1 MFEMTRETDSFKD
14 ESLQSVRWMAQDDEI
29 RIISGTYHKLGYGEH
44 ILFAP
49 ISKSSWLCQAVISK
63 SIFGADDVAFFL
75 YLLPPFRAHKS
86 TVCQGIIINRS
97 GTYWIDYP
105 SLCFALVAQLY
116 HIDLASWLVQERRP
130 SLVRSIASS
139 SICCWRRFP
148 RPEPGF
154 GVVLLSGVLNSR
166 SGYNCQV
173 ILTWHSAST

>member
-63 SIFGADDVAFFL
+63 SIFGADDVAFF
-75 YLLPPFRAHKS
+75 YIYCHPFGHTRAQF
-86 TVCQGIIINRS
+86 CQGIMINRS

-105 SLCFALVAQLY
+105 SLCFALVAQLLS
-116 HIDLASWLVQERRP
+116 HRLGFLARTGAATLARPLDRLIFDLVLSSVSETSTRFQRRHSSVG
-130 SLVRSIASS
+130 SLTGEALQ
-139 SICCWRRFP
+139 
-148 RPEPGF
+148 
-154 GVVLLSGVLNSR
+154 LLS
-166 SGYNCQV
+166 
-173 ILTWHSAST
+173 